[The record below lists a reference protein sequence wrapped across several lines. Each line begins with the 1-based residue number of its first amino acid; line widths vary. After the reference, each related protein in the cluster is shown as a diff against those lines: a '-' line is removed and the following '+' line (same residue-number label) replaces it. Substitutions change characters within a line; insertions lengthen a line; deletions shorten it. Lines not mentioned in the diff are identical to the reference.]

1 MSREDTGRMSN
12 EPILRCGP
20 ALVVYDG
27 PRRLIWNKIGVARWT
42 PCRLWPDSSEA
53 AAVTEVL
60 RRADPLLIILDR
72 RPEPMHVLVEELA
85 GAPPEVTDLVSS
97 VSGEVA
103 ELQVPRLSWLP
114 DHLAQRGQR
123 FLQQVAA
130 EVAHTP
136 PLLLPSLIVQSP
148 GSTPDAVWF
157 GVRVR
162 AASWSIDEV
171 MAVVDH
177 LVAGRRRAA

>member
-1 MSREDTGRMSN
+1 MRN
-12 EPILRCGP
+12 EPILRCGG

-27 PRRLIWNKIGVARWT
+27 PRRLIWNKIGVARWM
-42 PCRLWPDSSEA
+42 PCRLWPDGSEA
-53 AAVTEVL
+53 AEVAEVL
-60 RRADPLLIILDR
+60 RRGDPLLIILDR
-72 RPEPMHVLVEELA
+72 RPEPVHVLVEELV

-97 VSGEVA
+97 VAGEVA
-103 ELQVPRLSWLP
+103 ELRVPLLSWLP

-136 PLLLPSLIVQSP
+136 PLLLPSLIVPAP
-148 GSTPDAVWF
+148 GSAPDAVWF

-162 AASWSIDEV
+162 SASWSIDEV
-171 MAVVDH
+171 MAVVDYM
-177 LVAGRRRAA
+177 VAARRRAA

>member
-1 MSREDTGRMSN
+1 MKD
-12 EPILRCGP
+12 EPMLRCGG

-27 PRRLIWNKIGVARWT
+27 PRRLIWNKVGVARWM

-53 AAVTEVL
+53 AEVTEVL
-60 RRADPLLIILDR
+60 RRGDPLLVILDR
-72 RPEPMHVLVEELA
+72 RPEPVHVLVEELA

-97 VSGEVA
+97 VAGEVA
-103 ELQVPRLSWLP
+103 ELEVPRLSWLP

-123 FLQQVAA
+123 FLQQVVV

-136 PLLLPSLIVQSP
+136 PLLLPSLIVQAP

-157 GVRVR
+157 GLQVRS
-162 AASWSIDEV
+162 ASWSIDEV
-171 MAVVDH
+171 MAVVDY
-177 LVAGRRRAA
+177 LVVGRRRAA